1 MKRVFSFIIVL
12 AFLFFIYQFV
22 VMLFISHH
30 EVVYNI
36 VKDDKNFEIVEIYE
50 KEKDYE
56 NYVFK
61 IKEDTNT
68 FYFHNSSKL
77 NKKDKIISNVEYFE
91 KDELYC
97 IYPVIENKSMN
108 SEIVCLKNNKLLTY
122 SALKSMSDY
131 RVDEFVII
139 LKNKNYENLS
149 WINNDTLTPYHDKQ
163 IYKDNLIDNET
174 IILFNYDSIDYY
186 TKEKIDTIN
195 LFRNDRYENDLG
207 VLVNNYYVIPNY
219 DQRHEFNS
227 IYIINLKDKSKKEF
241 VFSEEIS
248 FDSYING
255 VVDNDIYLFDKDNKV
270 QYKINPKD
278 ETIEIVGSIDVL
290 CKYYNGDKFI
300 EMSVGEF
307 VNKKQI
313 FKEKI
318 DTKILEKYEGYNIYQ
333 KGNIYYLTKG
343 NEVYILYKNYLSNPV
358 LLFKD
363 DINNITFK
371 DENIYYIKDNL
382 IKRYNPS
389 FGLKNL
395 IIYNELKYNHQN
407 IYDVYVK

>member
-56 NYVFK
+56 NYKIK

-77 NKKDKIISNVEYFE
+77 NKKDKIISNIEYFE

-131 RVDEFVII
+131 RVDEFVTI